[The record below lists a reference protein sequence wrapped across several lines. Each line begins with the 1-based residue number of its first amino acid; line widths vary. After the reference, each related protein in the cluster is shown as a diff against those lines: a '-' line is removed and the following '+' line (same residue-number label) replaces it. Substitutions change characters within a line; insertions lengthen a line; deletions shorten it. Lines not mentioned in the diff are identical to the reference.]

1 MRKRGGLYHLYQT
14 SKRKCEGP
22 EFRLQKLCVFWQ
34 VCYFLVALPWLPL
47 CNVFVHACVCTCEC
61 VYACTRP
68 CLYWVGVCVCWFV
81 FVCGSVC
88 VHEIRE
94 YVCACVSASMC
105 VILCVCVYVCVCV
118 CVYPSEVHAAHMSP
132 CALPLSVPGIMCVCV
147 CVCTCVCV
155 CVCVFVDFFCV
166 CAYLF

>member
-1 MRKRGGLYHLYQT
+1 MVGERKRVRKRGGLYHLYQT
-14 SKRKCEGP
+14 SKRSCEGP

-105 VILCVCVYVCVCV
+105 RGGVGVRGELKGAIIYCRCESLCGHECLCVDEAKLNQW
-118 CVYPSEVHAAHMSP
+118 P
-132 CALPLSVPGIMCVCV
+132 
-147 CVCTCVCV
+147 
-155 CVCVFVDFFCV
+155 
-166 CAYLF
+166 